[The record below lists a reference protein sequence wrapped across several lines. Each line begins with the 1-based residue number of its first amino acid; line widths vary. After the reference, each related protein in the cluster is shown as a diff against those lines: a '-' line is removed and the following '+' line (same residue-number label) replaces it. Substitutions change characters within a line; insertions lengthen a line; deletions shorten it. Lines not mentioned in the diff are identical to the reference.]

1 MWCSR
6 NTSSEQDPCPGH
18 RAPGPESGEGDQDRA
33 QLTQGQRSQK
43 FSKKERSQPVPGE
56 EGKAGVMA
64 VLPKGRGEQEAEKMK
79 MQTKEKKELFP
90 K

>member
-1 MWCSR
+1 M
-6 NTSSEQDPCPGH
+6 
-18 RAPGPESGEGDQDRA
+18 
-33 QLTQGQRSQK
+33 
-43 FSKKERSQPVPGE
+43 PGE

-64 VLPKGRGEQEAEKMK
+64 VLPKGRGEQEAEKRK

>member
-1 MWCSR
+1 M
-6 NTSSEQDPCPGH
+6 
-18 RAPGPESGEGDQDRA
+18 
-33 QLTQGQRSQK
+33 
-43 FSKKERSQPVPGE
+43 PGE